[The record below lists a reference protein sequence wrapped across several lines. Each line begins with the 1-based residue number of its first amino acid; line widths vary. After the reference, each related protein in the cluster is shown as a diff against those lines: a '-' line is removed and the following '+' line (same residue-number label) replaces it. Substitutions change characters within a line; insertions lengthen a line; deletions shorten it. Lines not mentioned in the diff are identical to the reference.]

1 MPEHVDGYEGE
12 VGEEMVTVRV
22 VEISEKKIQVPANIP
37 LEYRQ
42 QQARKKAGL
51 VKRTELA
58 TRYIDHNEPVKV
70 IVEKV

>member
-1 MPEHVDGYEGE
+1 MAEYVDGYEGE

-22 VEISEKKIQVPANIP
+22 VEISEKRIQVPANIP

-51 VKRTELA
+51 TKTTELA
-58 TRYIDHNEPVKV
+58 VRYIDHSEPVK
-70 IVEKV
+70 IIIE